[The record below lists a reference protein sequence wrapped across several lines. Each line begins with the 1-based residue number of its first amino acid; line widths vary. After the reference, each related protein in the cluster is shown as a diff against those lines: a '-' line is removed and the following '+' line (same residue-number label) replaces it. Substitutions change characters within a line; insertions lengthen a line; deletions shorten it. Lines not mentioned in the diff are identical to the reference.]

1 MVKIFTYSFNDINSF
16 ILHIPKSVNRS
27 CFKNKY
33 YLMKF
38 KIFKFKKVK
47 STNNTAVRIIK
58 NSNFDYGMIISE
70 NQNNG
75 RGQYGKKWISY
86 KGNLFVSFFL
96 KLENI
101 NISFKKL
108 TKSNC
113 LLVRKLLSI
122 YYKRKIIFKKPNDL
136 LIDKKKICG
145 ILQETLIKL
154 NKKYLIV
161 GIGINLI
168 KSPNIKNY
176 PTTNLYELLNK
187 KVSKNRVEN
196 ELKKIFELN
205 LTKLYR

>member
-1 MVKIFTYSFNDINSF
+1 
-16 ILHIPKSVNRS
+16 
-27 CFKNKY
+27 
-33 YLMKF
+33 MKF
-38 KIFKFKKVK
+38 KIFRFKKVE
-47 STNNTAVRIIK
+47 STNNTAIRIIK
-58 NSNFDYGMIISE
+58 NSNINYGMIISE

-101 NISFKKL
+101 NISLKKL

-113 LLVRKLLSI
+113 LLIRKLLSI
-122 YYKRKIIFKKPNDL
+122 YYKKEIIFKKPNDL

-145 ILQETLIKL
+145 ILQETLTKL
-154 NKKYLIV
+154 NKRYLVV

-168 KSPNIKNY
+168 KSPNIESY
-176 PTTNLYELLNK
+176 PTTNLYKLIRK
-187 KVSKNRVEN
+187 KVSKKKIEN

-205 LTKLYR
+205 LTKIYRLK